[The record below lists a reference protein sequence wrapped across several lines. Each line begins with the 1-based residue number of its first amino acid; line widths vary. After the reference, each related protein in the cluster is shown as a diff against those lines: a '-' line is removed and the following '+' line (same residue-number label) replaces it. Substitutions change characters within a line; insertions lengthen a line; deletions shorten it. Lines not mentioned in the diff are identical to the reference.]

1 MLENNEIKIINCKY
15 GERKDIID
23 FLVNITSNEFGFTHW
38 KDYYQRKLVE
48 KYKKCNNIFLIAIN
62 KENEIVGTCGGL
74 QQSKDTIK
82 FNCFYVNSKYRNI
95 GIGNKLYNLFLQFV
109 QKEKYQEIILCT
121 FKEYDIA
128 KKFYEKRGFKL
139 FEKIDEE
146 LWYKKEV

>member
-1 MLENNEIKIINCKY
+1 MLENNEIKIVNCKY

-109 QKEKYQEIILCT
+109 QKEKYQEIIL
-121 FKEYDIA
+121 
-128 KKFYEKRGFKL
+128 
-139 FEKIDEE
+139 
-146 LWYKKEV
+146 

>member
-1 MLENNEIKIINCKY
+1 MLENNEIEIVNCKY

-48 KYKKCNNIFLIAIN
+48 KYKTGNNIFLIAIN

-82 FNCFYVNSKYRNI
+82 FNCFYVDSKYRNI

-128 KKFYEKRGFKL
+128 KKFYEKRGFEL